1 MPAIDAHQHFWQYSE
16 SAYDWMGAGA
26 EWGVIKRSFL
36 PDNLAPLL
44 LQSGLAG
51 CVAVQARQI
60 EEETAWLLSLADSHS
75 IIKGVVGW
83 VDLRDPALLATQ
95 LKRYASHPALVGV
108 RHVIHDEPD
117 GSAFMADEK
126 FRAGIAALAGHDLT
140 YDLLLKPPHLK
151 AAADLVAAF
160 PEQVFVLDHISKPE
174 VAKGAAAAMEPW
186 ASDLAAL
193 AAYPNVSVKLSG
205 MVTEAAWRS
214 HAPQD
219 FFPFLDVVYAAFGPK
234 RERKLLPAMQAR
246 RNSYAPHPF
255 ARPAPYRPLGP
266 PPV

>member
-1 MPAIDAHQHFWQYSE
+1 
-16 SAYDWMGAGA
+16 
-26 EWGVIKRSFL
+26 
-36 PDNLAPLL
+36 
-44 LQSGLAG
+44 
-51 CVAVQARQI
+51 VQARQI

-83 VDLRDPALLATQ
+83 VDLRNPTLLAAQ
-95 LKRYASHPALVGV
+95 LARFAPHPAFVGV

-117 GSAFMADEK
+117 GCAFMTDEK

-151 AAADLVAAF
+151 AAADLVSAF

-186 ASDLAAL
+186 ATDLAAL
-193 AAYPNVSVKLSG
+193 AAHPNVSVKLSG
-205 MVTEAAWRS
+205 MVTEAAWGS

-219 FFPFLDVVYAAFGPK
+219 FFPYLDVVYASFGAT
-234 RERKLLPAMQAR
+234 RE
-246 RNSYAPHPF
+246 
-255 ARPAPYRPLGP
+255 
-266 PPV
+266 